1 MNDFRNR
8 VVAGRPLH
16 SPLLHSKRTVRA
28 EPSRAAEEQSFADLS
43 IARQEVRVANHR
55 ESDRYRLDDEAV
67 EVLHEG
73 RCQSVALVNVSGGGA
88 MIEGAKDLC
97 LWDRVELR
105 LGGAE
110 GSHVEAA
117 VRWIRGTRHGLE
129 FAYETRIDAAEDELA
144 DMLRAVIARSFPDI
158 LLETPQQ
165 DLDEPEVPPAAKAGS
180 EGADRNPIERALRHP
195 LIWSGL
201 VHYEHWSHPVRL
213 RNISVSGAMIDCR
226 HPLQTGAELLLD
238 LQEAGTIFAVVSW
251 ARGDA
256 AGLRFQRPYDLG
268 QLVKARPEVA
278 GSRYVASDHL
288 RDAGHGN
295 RPWSSQWDRHDLGAL
310 QRRLGLIRRP

>member
-8 VVAGRPLH
+8 WWQAGPCTARCSTPNA
-16 SPLLHSKRTVRA
+16 SVRA

-129 FAYETRIDAAEDELA
+129 FAHETRIDATEDELA

-158 LLETPQQ
+158 LLEAPQQ
-165 DLDEPEVPPAAKAGS
+165 ELEEPEAPLAAKAGS
-180 EGADRNPIERALRHP
+180 EGHRTQPDRAGASPSP
-195 LIWSGL
+195 DL
-201 VHYEHWSHPVRL
+201 V
-213 RNISVSGAMIDCR
+213 
-226 HPLQTGAELLLD
+226 
-238 LQEAGTIFAVVSW
+238 
-251 ARGDA
+251 
-256 AGLRFQRPYDLG
+256 
-268 QLVKARPEVA
+268 
-278 GSRYVASDHL
+278 GSRPL
-288 RDAGHGN
+288 
-295 RPWSSQWDRHDLGAL
+295 
-310 QRRLGLIRRP
+310 